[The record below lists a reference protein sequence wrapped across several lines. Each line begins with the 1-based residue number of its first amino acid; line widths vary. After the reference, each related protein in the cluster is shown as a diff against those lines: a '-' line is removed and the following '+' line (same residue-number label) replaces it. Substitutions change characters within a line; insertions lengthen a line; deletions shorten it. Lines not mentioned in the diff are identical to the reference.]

1 MSGEYSIR
9 ESLVEM
15 ENVSR
20 RSFFSGL
27 LKGAGVAV
35 AYDRFGPKLFAQSD
49 PRLPYRIYSALGNI
63 IIPVDDD
70 PGWKTFE
77 PGITNFGV
85 DVFVRQV
92 LLGGIYLAFLGF
104 LNSLAAINEVP
115 VLTTYG
121 PRFLDMNTDAQNRYL
136 SDMLTGQFEN
146 DGFGGRSLIVADSIP
161 DLRDTK
167 YNFNDLT
174 SSIRVQG
181 GNPWPHL
188 SASDRT
194 IIIAPGYYRSHL
206 VHNFPEGFLHV
217 FGLVN
222 FVAAVFYIETQYW
235 YTKLIHHIGINFTII
250 AFQRHGFSPSGH
262 THTRSPEKAYI
273 LF

>member
-15 ENVSR
+15 ETVSR

-35 AYDRFGPKLFAQSD
+35 AFDRFGPELFAQSD
-49 PRLPYRIYSALGNI
+49 PRLPYRVYSALGNI

-115 VLTTYG
+115 VRTTYG

-146 DGFGGRSLIVADSIP
+146 DGYQDILGFASGLTLISTKGVFFSNYPQHQAVPGAEFQVRQPSAVKTGWDIMRLKGPVGP
-161 DLRDTK
+161 D
-167 YNFNDLT
+167 
-174 SSIRVQG
+174 
-181 GNPWPHL
+181 
-188 SASDRT
+188 
-194 IIIAPGYYRSHL
+194 
-206 VHNFPEGFLHV
+206 E
-217 FGLVN
+217 
-222 FVAAVFYIETQYW
+222 
-235 YTKLIHHIGINFTII
+235 
-250 AFQRHGFSPSGH
+250 
-262 THTRSPEKAYI
+262 EKALRARYFDAEEVPGVDPTNKFI
-273 LF
+273 